1 MIEQDLSRI
10 ASALEQI
17 AQAMASP
24 SQITAGEPH
33 PEGTESRPLPTD
45 IDTEATQA
53 GNADDADHLKREK
66 IKVNLRLLGVA
77 FKDSA
82 RTGTLQK
89 LLDDKLASM
98 PHPEAMDSAEGE
110 ASKETEEPKEAPKEA
125 REPESE
131 TPKEARE
138 PENEAPVTRDDVRMA
153 LIGLSAAK
161 GKDAALAMLRKVGG
175 AEKLSDVAE
184 DRYAAIVKA
193 CKERCDG

>member
-1 MIEQDLSRI
+1 MIEQDLARI

-17 AQAMASP
+17 AYVMAHP
-24 SQITAGEPH
+24 SQIAVGNLQQVV
-33 PEGTESRPLPTD
+33 TEIKPLPTD
-45 IDTEATQA
+45 IDAQA
-53 GNADDADHLKREK
+53 APTGNEDDADHLKREDLK
-66 IKVNLRLLGVA
+66 QSLRTLGVA

-98 PHPEAMDSAEGE
+98 PHPEAMDATEG
-110 ASKETEEPKEAPKEA
+110 
-125 REPESE
+125 E
-131 TPKEARE
+131 TPKEAQEPEETPKEAQE

-153 LIGLSAAK
+153 LIELSAAK

-184 DRYAAIVKA
+184 DRYAELMKA
-193 CKERCDG
+193 CKEQCNG

>member
-10 ASALEQI
+10 ADALEQVAFMAEQI
-17 AQAMASP
+17 AYVMANP
-24 SQITAGEPH
+24 LQITAGEPH

-45 IDTEATQA
+45 IDTKAAPT
-53 GNADDADHLKREK
+53 GNADDADHLKRE
-66 IKVNLRLLGVA
+66 NLKHDLRALGVP

-89 LLDDKLASM
+89 LLDDKLAALPSM
-98 PHPEAMDSAEGE
+98 GSDAAEPPQE
-110 ASKETEEPKEAPKEA
+110 IEEPVGA
-125 REPESE
+125 E
-131 TPKEARE
+131 TA
-138 PENEAPVTRDDVRMA
+138 TRDDVRMA
-153 LIGLSAAK
+153 LIELSAAK

-193 CKERCDG
+193 CKERCNG

>member
-1 MIEQDLSRI
+1 MIEQDLARI

-17 AQAMASP
+17 AQVMASP

-45 IDTEATQA
+45 IDTKAAPT
-53 GNADDADHLKREK
+53 GNADDADHLKRE
-66 IKVNLRLLGVA
+66 NLKHDLRALGVP

-98 PHPEAMDSAEGE
+98 PHPETEGDAAAEPPQ
-110 ASKETEEPKEAPKEA
+110 ETEEPVGA
-125 REPESE
+125 E
-131 TPKEARE
+131 TA
-138 PENEAPVTRDDVRMA
+138 TRDDARMA

>member
-1 MIEQDLSRI
+1 MIEQDLARI

-17 AQAMASP
+17 AQVMAHP
-24 SQITAGEPH
+24 SQTMAGTPH
-33 PEGTESRPLPTD
+33 PEDTESRPLPTD
-45 IDTEATQA
+45 IDSQAAQA

-66 IKVNLRLLGVA
+66 LKRDLRALGVP

-98 PHPEAMDSAEGE
+98 PRPEAMGSAEGE
-110 ASKETEEPKEAPKEA
+110 T
-125 REPESE
+125 
-131 TPKEARE
+131 
-138 PENEAPVTRDDVRMA
+138 PVTRDDVRMA

-161 GKDAALAMLRKVGG
+161 GKDAALATLREVGG

-193 CKERCDG
+193 CKEQCDA

>member
-1 MIEQDLSRI
+1 MIEQDLARI

-17 AQAMASP
+17 AYVMANP
-24 SQITAGEPH
+24 LQIANGNPQQVEI
-33 PEGTESRPLPTD
+33 RPLPTD
-45 IDTEATQA
+45 IDSQAAQA
-53 GNADDADHLKREK
+53 GNADDADHLKRE
-66 IKVNLRLLGVA
+66 NLKRDLRALGVP

-98 PHPEAMDSAEGE
+98 PHPEAMDATEGE
-110 ASKETEEPKEAPKEA
+110 TPAETKEPVGA
-125 REPESE
+125 E
-131 TPKEARE
+131 TA
-138 PENEAPVTRDDVRMA
+138 TRDDVRMA
-153 LIGLSAAK
+153 LIELSAAK

>member
-1 MIEQDLSRI
+1 MIEQDLARI

-17 AQAMASP
+17 AQVMASP
-24 SQITAGEPH
+24 SQITAGNLQR
-33 PEGTESRPLPTD
+33 GVTEIKPLPTD
-45 IDTEATQA
+45 IDTEAAPT
-53 GNADDADHLKREK
+53 GNADDAGHLNRE
-66 IKVNLRLLGVA
+66 NLKCDLRALGVP

-98 PHPEAMDSAEGE
+98 PHPETEGDAGIE
-110 ASKETEEPKEAPKEA
+110 PPQETEDSVDAVTEPPQETEDL
-125 REPESE
+125 EE
-131 TPKEARE
+131 TPA
-138 PENEAPVTRDDVRMA
+138 TRDDVRMA
-153 LIGLSAAK
+153 LIELSAAK

>member
-17 AQAMASP
+17 AQVMASP

-45 IDTEATQA
+45 IDSQATQA
-53 GNADDADHLKREK
+53 GNADDADHLKRENLK
-66 IKVNLRLLGVA
+66 RDLRLLGVA
-77 FKDSA
+77 FKDSV
-82 RTGTLQK
+82 RTSTLQK

-98 PHPEAMDSAEGE
+98 PHPETEGDAAAEPPQ
-110 ASKETEEPKEAPKEA
+110 ETEEPKE
-125 REPESE
+125 
-131 TPKEARE
+131 TPKEAQE
-138 PENEAPVTRDDVRMA
+138 PGSEAPVTRDDVRMA
-153 LIGLSAAK
+153 LIELSAAK

-193 CKERCDG
+193 CKEQSNG

>member
-1 MIEQDLSRI
+1 MIEQDLARI
-10 ASALEQI
+10 AGALEQI

-98 PHPEAMDSAEGE
+98 PHPETEGDAGIE
-110 ASKETEEPKEAPKEA
+110 PPQETEDSVDAVTEPPQETEDL
-125 REPESE
+125 EE
-131 TPKEARE
+131 TPA
-138 PENEAPVTRDDVRMA
+138 TRDDVRMA
-153 LIGLSAAK
+153 LIELSAAK

-193 CKERCDG
+193 CKEQRNG

>member
-1 MIEQDLSRI
+1 MIEQDLARI

-45 IDTEATQA
+45 IDSQATQA
-53 GNADDADHLKREK
+53 GNADDADHLKRENLK
-66 IKVNLRLLGVA
+66 RDLRLLGVA
-77 FKDSA
+77 FKDSV
-82 RTGTLQK
+82 RTSTLQK
-89 LLDDKLASM
+89 LLDDKLAEL
-98 PHPEAMDSAEGE
+98 PHPETEGDAAAEPPQ
-110 ASKETEEPKEAPKEA
+110 ETEEPVGA
-125 REPESE
+125 E
-131 TPKEARE
+131 TA
-138 PENEAPVTRDDVRMA
+138 TRDDVRMA
-153 LIGLSAAK
+153 LIELSAAK